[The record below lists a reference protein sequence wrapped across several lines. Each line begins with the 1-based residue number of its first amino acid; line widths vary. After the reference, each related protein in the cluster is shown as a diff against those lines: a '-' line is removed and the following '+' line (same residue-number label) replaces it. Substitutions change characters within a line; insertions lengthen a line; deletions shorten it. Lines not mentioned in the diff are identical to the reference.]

1 MQRCNLMELSLVC
14 MAAMDIQ
21 YGIISPDSL
30 VSSDWEWLLDMT
42 HKSFAE
48 HAQDGLTMLSCSCSL
63 ELLQRRLSGN
73 KLIVAECDGKIVGYY
88 CVSIIKNAGQRVL
101 KCVTMAVHPDYKR
114 RGIGKS
120 LHARALEL
128 GRQNEC
134 AYAILDTSCRA
145 ARTRAAHRAA
155 GYRDWYYTHY
165 SNANYYSIIMRK
177 DLKEHLSPC
186 SRFKSLVI
194 SWLKLHLKMNEKG
207 ELRFPYRAARGFA
220 SLLFQPNN
228 NLPIAK
234 QKNLRRL
241 TLRETQ
247 RINFH
252 LLQVFSD
259 FCDKHGLRYLLCYG
273 TLIGAVRHNGFIPWD
288 DDVDVTMPVPDY
300 YKFRELFEKE
310 NTNPQYGILYGMKSN
325 VGIPYTMLGDM
336 RTLAKMPGRDLSH
349 ARPVAIDIMPCYALS
364 DEDAEA
370 QAQISDIAALAK
382 RSHRYLNFRNLS
394 IKGRV
399 VNRFC
404 PCMVNKRLA
413 DLLSR
418 IEEITTRYAWGSTRR
433 VRAMAFV
440 HTAFTCMSPDDFD
453 HYIQQTFEEGAF
465 RIPQNYHEQL
475 SAMYGN
481 YMELPPPDKR
491 IANYSE
497 SYIVEKQC

>member
-1 MQRCNLMELSLVC
+1 
-14 MAAMDIQ
+14 MDIQ
-21 YGIISPDSL
+21 YRITSPADL
-30 VSSDWEWLLDMT
+30 SSADWEWLLEMT
-42 HKSFAE
+42 HQSFAE
-48 HAQDGLTMLSCSCSL
+48 HARDGLTMLSCSCSL
-63 ELLQRRLSGN
+63 EVLQRRLAGN
-73 KLIVAECDGKIVGYY
+73 RLIVAECDGRIVGYY
-88 CVSIIKNAGQRVL
+88 SILIFSEKGRKVL

-114 RGIGKS
+114 RGICKH
-120 LHARALEL
+120 LHAQALEL
-128 GRQNEC
+128 GRQSGC

-145 ARTRAAHRAA
+145 VRTRAAHRAS
-155 GYRDWYYTHY
+155 GFRDWYYTHFP
-165 SNANYYSIIMRK
+165 NANYYSIVMRK
-177 DLKEHLSPC
+177 DLEEKLSLF
-186 SRFKSLVI
+186 SRFKALVI

-207 ELRFPYRAARGFA
+207 EQRFPYRAARGIAAF
-220 SLLFQPNN
+220 LLQPRN

-273 TLIGAVRHNGFIPWD
+273 TLIGAVRHKGFIPWD

-336 RTLAKMPGRDLSH
+336 RTLAKMPGRDRSH

-364 DEDAEA
+364 NDDTEA
-370 QAQISDIAALAK
+370 RAQISDIAALAK
-382 RSHRYLNFRNLS
+382 SSHLYLNYRNLS
-394 IKGRV
+394 VIGRI
-399 VNRFC
+399 VNRFF
-404 PCMVNKRLA
+404 PGKGSRRLA
-413 DLLSR
+413 AILSQM
-418 IEEITTRYAWGSTRR
+418 EKITTRYEWGSTQR

-440 HTAFTCMSPDDFD
+440 HTAFTWLTPEDFD
-453 HYIQQTFEEGAF
+453 DYIQQPFEEGAF

-491 IANYSE
+491 LANYAE
-497 SYIVEKQC
+497 AYIVSSE